1 MSDSLAKTVNNES
14 IQLMVNTFYP
24 KILKDPVVSGFF
36 IEKLGADIN
45 SKVWQEHLL
54 LLGQFWSLMSLGD
67 EGYRGSPLAPH
78 FQIEGLSREAFE
90 QWLFLFHETVDEIFI
105 PKLGLF
111 FKEKNSDIAQNFMR
125 NLGI

>member
-1 MSDSLAKTVNNES
+1 MSDSLTKTVNNES

-36 IEKLGADIN
+36 IEKLGTDIK
-45 SKVWQEHLL
+45 SEIWQEHLL

-67 EGYRGSPLAPH
+67 KGYTGSPLAPH

-111 FKEKNSDIAQNFMR
+111 FKEKSSDIAQNFMR